1 MKMKILLDMNLS
13 PGWVEFLQQ
22 EGFEAVH
29 WSTVGDIR
37 ASDATIMAWARDN
50 GFIVFTHDLDFSAL
64 LAATQEAGPSVVQ
77 IRTQSLL
84 PGSIGRDIVRV
95 LRLRAEDLDRGAIVS
110 IDKLAS
116 RVRVLPIRRG
126 AGEGTG

>member
-13 PGWVEFLQQ
+13 PSWVEFLQQ
-22 EGFEAVH
+22 EGFEARH
-29 WSTVGDIR
+29 WSSVGDIR
-37 ASDATIMAWARDN
+37 ASDAAIMSWAREN

-77 IRTQSLL
+77 IRTQHLMPS
-84 PGSIGRDIVRV
+84 SIGRDVVRV
-95 LRLRAEDLDRGAIVS
+95 LRLRSEDLQLGAVVS

-116 RVRVLPIRRG
+116 RVRILPIGRG
-126 AGEGTG
+126 TGEGTG